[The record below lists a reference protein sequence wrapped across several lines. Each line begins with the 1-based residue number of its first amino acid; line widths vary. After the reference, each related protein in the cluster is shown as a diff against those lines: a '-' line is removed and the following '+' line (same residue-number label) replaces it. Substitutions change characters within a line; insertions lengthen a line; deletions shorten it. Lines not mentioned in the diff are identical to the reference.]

1 MLPNQLPQ
9 LLYRYFTLNG
19 SVHIPGLGQLNLC
32 RIPAINDFIG
42 KKILP
47 FSYVIRFDQWEDT
60 VPGTQLN
67 YIQKHAGLDD
77 EQLQVQLNDLGEE
90 MKSRLEA
97 EGRLEWQ
104 GLGFFSLSE
113 HGDIVFH
120 QKNHATVTHTDVRYT
135 HVIREKIDHPVIVGE
150 QEKTLAEMEEYFE
163 EKKSQAFFTGWK
175 RGALI
180 LFLLVIAL
188 LATRFFMG
196 NFSLFQPLYSPLTP
210 LQPSST
216 HIFLK

>member
-47 FSYVIRFDQWEDT
+47 FSYVIRFDQWEDI
-60 VPGTQLN
+60 VPGTQLK
-67 YIQKHAGLDD
+67 YIQKHVDLDD

-120 QKNHATVTHTDVRYT
+120 QKNHATVTHTDVRYR
-135 HVIREKIDHPVIVGE
+135 HVIREKIDHAVIVGE

-163 EKKSQAFFTGWK
+163 EKKSRVFFTGWK

-196 NFSLFQPLYSPLTP
+196 NFSLFQPLYSPLNP

-216 HIFLK
+216 HIILK

>member
-9 LLYRYFTLNG
+9 LLYRYFTLHG

-47 FSYVIRFDQWEDT
+47 FSYVIRFDQWEDI
-60 VPGTQLN
+60 VPVAQLK
-67 YIQKHAGLDD
+67 YIQKHIGL
-77 EQLQVQLNDLGEE
+77 EPQQLQVQLNDLGAE

-104 GLGFFSLSE
+104 GLGFFSLNE

-120 QKNHATVTHTDVRYT
+120 QKNHTTVTHTDVRYR
-135 HVIREKIDHPVIVGE
+135 HVIREKIDHAVIVGE
-150 QEKTLAEMEEYFE
+150 QEKTLAEMEDYFE
-163 EKKSQAFFTGWK
+163 EKKSKVFLEGWK

-180 LFLLVIAL
+180 LLILVISL
-188 LATRFFMG
+188 LAARLFMG
-196 NFSLFQPLYSPLTP
+196 NFSLSQSPYRPLNPV
-210 LQPSST
+210 QPSST
-216 HIFLK
+216 HIILK